1 MPNNLSIR
9 AYTNQIRSHFHEFHQ
24 LVLPLHGAIDIKV
37 GDYTGKVSFGDC
49 VIIKAGQQHDFRA
62 DDAAR
67 FIVVDM
73 ENFPDNITGSSI
85 AKFSINPPLLAYIQF
100 IDKQLAHQVN
110 KQLES
115 TAFALFYQLL
125 AQQACNER
133 IDPRIA
139 EVIHFI
145 KQDIS
150 VLFSIEQLAKIAC
163 LSTSQYKKLFKQNMN
178 MTTHK
183 YITQLRMEK
192 ASALLAHTDLPIRIV
207 AEQVGYQDLSAF
219 SRRFSN
225 YFGQSPKAF
234 SH

>member
-9 AYTNQIRSHFHEFHQ
+9 AYTSQIRSHYHEFHQ
-24 LVLPLHGAIDIKV
+24 LVLPLHGMIDIKV
-37 GDYTGKVSFGDC
+37 GDYAGKVSFGDC
-49 VIIKAGQQHDFRA
+49 VIIKTGQQHDFRA
-62 DDAAR
+62 NEAAR
-67 FIVVDM
+67 FIVVDT
-73 ENFPDNITGSSI
+73 DNLPTNISESNI
-85 AKFSINPPLLAYIQF
+85 AKFSIDAPLLAYIQF
-100 IDKQLAHQVN
+100 VDKQLAHQVN

-115 TAFALFYQLL
+115 TAFELFYQLL
-125 AQQACNER
+125 AQQECNQR

-139 EVIHFI
+139 EIIHFI

-150 VLFSIEQLAKIAC
+150 IVFTLEQLAQIAC
-163 LSTSQYKKLFKQNMN
+163 LSTSQYKTLFKQSMG
-178 MTTHK
+178 MSTHK

-219 SRRFSN
+219 SRRFSS

-234 SH
+234 TY